1 MEAEQIFYGRGD
13 GGYTILGS
21 SIPSCGV
28 TDLVVELC
36 QSVGTPGYERAEDNQ
51 PFLLQKVCGAN
62 VLMVCGRTGEADGI
76 GRKTLFF
83 HALVVRR
90 EYAREHGLSAADFYW
105 AGKFSER
112 CLRGKIAAVRIDDV
126 KGASGEGVGKEF
138 CFPAVF
144 QCWRAANLGLIEML
158 AGRLVDVNW
167 ATMSWSV
174 LKGFDWYGF
183 DASRSSTSLPEEF
196 WVYDVRGRERRCGR
210 SAGKRIERGESAVE
224 GDRAKGKDS
233 GLKASLSWGVGGL
246 VVGLVIGL
254 MMGGDGDVGEKI
266 VEKVEVETNTVEM
279 VKEVPAEGREG
290 ARFEFDESNRIL
302 NFRKEMQ
309 VDGTYQSAMKKG
321 NAGDPRFNGV
331 RALFK
336 KLEAYVEFVNK
347 HFPKKENK
355 EQEKEQ
361 KK

>member
-1 MEAEQIFYGRGD
+1 MEVEQIFYGRGD

-28 TDLVVELC
+28 TDLVAELC

-51 PFLLQKVCGAN
+51 PFLLQKVCGPN

-90 EYAREHGLSAADFYW
+90 EYAKERGLCAADFYR

-112 CLRGKIAAVRIDDV
+112 CLRGKIAAVGIDDV
-126 KGASGEGVGKEF
+126 KGAIGEASGKEF

-144 QCWRAANLGLIEML
+144 QCRRAANLGLIEML
-158 AGRLVDVNW
+158 ARRLVDVNW

-196 WVYDVRGRERRCGR
+196 WVYDCEGNLRRAGRAE
-210 SAGKRIERGESAVE
+210 GKRVERGKSAAE

-254 MMGGDGDVGEKI
+254 MMGGDGDVVEKI
-266 VEKVEVETNTVEM
+266 VEKVEVETNTVEIVREM
-279 VKEVPAEGREG
+279 PAEGKEG

-321 NAGDPRFNGV
+321 NAGDPRFNEV

-355 EQEKEQ
+355 KQEKE
-361 KK
+361 